1 MGSNEGR
8 YLAGMYYECS
18 TAPSLGFR
26 FRYSSL
32 VQLAGRKLEGPSAL
46 TQLFEKS
53 GVMEALVCAVTF
65 LAYLST
71 LSFGFVYDDKPVI
84 VDNVVIRSWDFLT
97 HYLLPQASANVAQPA
112 GGSFYR
118 PISVLWL
125 RLNYAIFGLNPAG
138 WHFALLA
145 GHVLMTYLV
154 FVVVE
159 KLSRRSTAS
168 LAAILFGLHPV
179 HTENVAWLSSVNDL
193 LMSVFLLASF
203 LGYLKFREGRR
214 SKLWMATS
222 LVLFLAALLSKEP
235 AAVFPFLIFGFAVIF
250 ARPRSAE
257 NSTAAWSAFKGGLVS
272 IPYFMVLVIF
282 LAVRRSM
289 LHGAAQ
295 SLAAL
300 SWSTMLLTAPS
311 ILWFDLKHL
320 LFPISSSEFYS
331 LTYITAPGFENFL
344 LPMLFLGAVALAVA
358 YWISTL
364 PDPRLVIF
372 ASGFAL
378 ATILPTLYLRAIAP
392 GNFVHDRFLYLP
404 SLGIV
409 ILIALAVES
418 ISTSKTAPGQKTG
431 VRAKWAVVAILCIAA
446 FVGTLIHQLP
456 WASNLLLFQ
465 NAMKYAPTNPI
476 VQVNLAN
483 EFAGLGHYDRALPLY
498 VSALESDPSS
508 WLSNYNLGYACY
520 RTGRFAEAEDY
531 LKRAIQIDDK
541 DPDQFI
547 YLARAQMEQGKL
559 ASAAQNAERA
569 LQRGPLSPGFHFVLA
584 KILEASGDRERA
596 IAEYQAEVA
605 AHPENSLARGE
616 LQRLH
621 AAQ

>member
-18 TAPSLGFR
+18 TAPSLGFP

-32 VQLAGRKLEGPSAL
+32 VQLAGRKLEGPSAF

-53 GVMEALVCAVTF
+53 GVMEALACAVTF

-71 LSFGFVYDDKPVI
+71 LSFGFIYDDKPVI
-84 VDNVVIRSWDFLT
+84 VDNPVIRSWDFLT
-97 HYLLPQASANVAQPA
+97 HYLLPQASTNVAQPA

-125 RLNYAIFGLNPAG
+125 RLNYVIFGLNPAG

-168 LAAILFGLHPV
+168 LAAIFFGLHPV

-203 LGYLKFREGRR
+203 LAYLKFREGGR

-222 LVLFLAALLSKEP
+222 LVLFLAALLSKET

-257 NSTAAWSAFKGGLVS
+257 DSTAAWSAFKGGLVS
-272 IPYFMVLVIF
+272 IPYFVVLVIF

-311 ILWFDLKHL
+311 IFWFDLKHL

-331 LTYITAPGFENFL
+331 LTYVTVPGFENFL
-344 LPMLFLGAVALAVA
+344 LPMLFLVAVALAVA
-358 YWISTL
+358 YGISTL
-364 PDPRLVIF
+364 PDARLAVF
-372 ASGFAL
+372 ASAFAL
-378 ATILPTLYLRAIAP
+378 ATILPTLYLRAIASE
-392 GNFVHDRFLYLP
+392 NFVHDRFLYLP
-404 SLGIV
+404 SVGIV

-418 ISTSKTAPGQKTG
+418 IATSKTLPGQQTG
-431 VRAKWAVVAILCIAA
+431 VKVKWTVVVILCIAA

-465 NAMKYAPTNPI
+465 NAMKYAPHHPI

-483 EFAGLGHYDRALPLY
+483 EFADLGHYDRALPLY

-531 LKRAIQIDDK
+531 LQRAIQIDDK

-547 YLARAQMEQGKL
+547 YLARTQMEQGKL
-559 ASAAQNAERA
+559 TLAAQNAERA

-584 KILEASGDRERA
+584 KILEASGERERA

>member
-1 MGSNEGR
+1 
-8 YLAGMYYECS
+8 
-18 TAPSLGFR
+18 
-26 FRYSSL
+26 
-32 VQLAGRKLEGPSAL
+32 
-46 TQLFEKS
+46 
-53 GVMEALVCAVTF
+53 METLVCAVTF

-71 LSFGFVYDDKPVI
+71 LSFGFIYDDKPVI
-84 VDNVVIRSWDFLT
+84 EDNPVIRSWDFLT
-97 HYLLPQASANVAQPA
+97 HYLLPQASASVEQPA

-125 RLNYAIFGLNPAG
+125 RLNYVIFGLNPAG

-193 LMSVFLLASF
+193 LMSVFVLASF
-203 LGYLKFREGRR
+203 LAYLKFREGRK
-214 SKLWMATS
+214 SKLWMAAS

-235 AAVFPFLIFGFAVIF
+235 AAVFPFLIFAFALIF
-250 ARPRSAE
+250 GRSRPAE
-257 NSTAAWSAFKGGLVS
+257 AATPAWSSFKDSLKEGLVS
-272 IPYFMVLVIF
+272 IPYFVVLAIF
-282 LAVRRSM
+282 LAVRKSM

-295 SLAAL
+295 SLTTL
-300 SWSTMLLTAPS
+300 SWSTMLLTTPS

-331 LTYITAPGFENFL
+331 LTYVTTPGLENFL
-344 LPMLFLGAVALAVA
+344 LPMLFLAAAALAVA
-358 YWISTL
+358 YWISTRL
-364 PDPRLVIF
+364 DPRLAVF

-404 SLGIV
+404 SVGIV

-418 ISTSKTAPGQKTG
+418 ISPSKAFPEQQTG
-431 VRAKWAVVAILCIAA
+431 RVKWAVVAILCTAA

-465 NAMKYAPTNPI
+465 NAMEYAPNNPT

-483 EFAGLGHYDRALPLY
+483 EFANLGHYDRALPLY
-498 VSALESDPSS
+498 WSALKSDPSS

-520 RTGRFAEAEDY
+520 RTGRFSEAEDY
-531 LKRAIQIDDK
+531 LQRAIQIDDK

-547 YLARAQMEQGKL
+547 YLARTQMERGKL
-559 ASAAQNAERA
+559 TPASQNAERA

-605 AHPENSLARGE
+605 AHPDNTLARGE
-616 LQRLH
+616 LLRLRS
-621 AAQ
+621 AQ

>member
-1 MGSNEGR
+1 
-8 YLAGMYYECS
+8 
-18 TAPSLGFR
+18 
-26 FRYSSL
+26 
-32 VQLAGRKLEGPSAL
+32 
-46 TQLFEKS
+46 
-53 GVMEALVCAVTF
+53 MEALVCAVTF

-71 LSFGFVYDDKPVI
+71 LSFGFIYDDKAVI
-84 VDNVVIRSWDFLT
+84 VDNPVIRSWDFLT
-97 HYLLPQASANVAQPA
+97 RYLLPQASASIEQPA

-125 RLNYAIFGLNPAG
+125 RLNYVIFGLNPAG

-159 KLSRRSTAS
+159 KLSRRSTAT

-193 LMSVFLLASF
+193 LMSLFVLASF
-203 LGYLKFREGRR
+203 LAYLKFREGRK
-214 SKLWMATS
+214 STLWMAAS

-235 AAVFPFLIFGFAVIF
+235 AAVFPLLIVAFALIFGSSRT
-250 ARPRSAE
+250 AR
-257 NSTAAWSAFKGGLVS
+257 NSIPAWSSFKDSLKGGLVS
-272 IPYFMVLVIF
+272 IPYFVVLAIF
-282 LAVRRSM
+282 LVVRRLM
-289 LHGAAQ
+289 LHGEAQ
-295 SLAAL
+295 SLTTL
-300 SWSTMLLTAPS
+300 SWNTMLLSTPS

-320 LFPISSSEFYS
+320 LFPVSSSEFYS
-331 LTYITAPGFENFL
+331 LTYVTAPGLENFL
-344 LPMLFLGAVALAVA
+344 LPMLFLAAAALAVA

-364 PDPRLVIF
+364 RDTRLAVF
-372 ASGFAL
+372 ASGFAF

-404 SLGIV
+404 SVGTV
-409 ILIALAVES
+409 ILIALAVQS
-418 ISTSKTAPGQKTG
+418 IASSKTVSEQEAGTK
-431 VRAKWAVVAILCIAA
+431 VKWAVVAILCTAA
-446 FVGTLIHQLP
+446 FVGALIHQLS

-465 NAMKYAPTNPI
+465 NAMRYAPNNPI

-483 EFAGLGHYDRALPLY
+483 EFANLGHYDRALPLY
-498 VSALESDPSS
+498 WSALKSDPTS

-520 RTGRFAEAEDY
+520 RTGRFPEAADY
-531 LKRAIQIDDK
+531 LQRAIQIDDK

-547 YLARAQMEQGKL
+547 YLARTQMEQGNL
-559 ASAAQNAERA
+559 ALAAQNAERA

-605 AHPENSLARGE
+605 AHPDSTLARGE
-616 LQRLH
+616 LLRLQS
-621 AAQ
+621 AQ

>member
-1 MGSNEGR
+1 
-8 YLAGMYYECS
+8 MYYECS
-18 TAPSLGFR
+18 TAASLGLR

-32 VQLAGRKLEGPSAL
+32 VQLAGRNLQGPSAL
-46 TQLFEKS
+46 TQLFEKT
-53 GVMEALVCAVTF
+53 GVMEAMVCAVTF

-84 VDNVVIRSWDFLT
+84 VDNPVIRSWDFLT
-97 HYLLPQASANVAQPA
+97 HYLLPHSADVAQPA

-125 RLNYAIFGLNPAG
+125 RLNYVIFGLNPAG

-145 GHVLMTYLV
+145 GHVFMTYLV

-159 KLSRRSTAS
+159 KLSRRCTAS

-179 HTENVAWLSSVNDL
+179 HAENVAWLSSVNDM
-193 LMSVFLLASF
+193 LMSVLTLASLLA
-203 LGYLKFREGRR
+203 YLKFREDRK
-214 SKLWMATS
+214 SKLWLAAS
-222 LVLFLAALLSKEP
+222 LVLFLAALLSKET
-235 AAVFPFLIFGFAVIF
+235 AAVFPLLVFAFAVIF
-250 ARPRSAE
+250 ARPPAE
-257 NSTAAWSAFKGGLVS
+257 DSTPAWSRFKDGLVS
-272 IPYFMVLVIF
+272 IPYFVVLAIF

-295 SLAAL
+295 SLTTL

-320 LFPISSSEFYS
+320 LFPISSSEFYA
-331 LTYITAPGFENFL
+331 LPYVTAPGLAGFL
-344 LPMLFLGAVALAVA
+344 LPMVFLAAVALAVV
-358 YWISTL
+358 YWISKL
-364 PDPRLVIF
+364 LDPRLAVF
-372 ASGFAL
+372 AAGFAF

-404 SLGIV
+404 SVGIV

-418 ISTSKTAPGQKTG
+418 IASSKTGQQPGMKL
-431 VRAKWAVVAILCIAA
+431 KWAVVAILCTAA

-465 NAMKYAPTNPI
+465 NAMNYAPNNPI

-483 EFAGLGHYDRALPLY
+483 EFANLGHYDRALPLY
-498 VSALESDPSS
+498 WSALKSDPSS

-520 RTGRFAEAEDY
+520 RTGRFPEAEDY
-531 LKRAIQIDDK
+531 LQRAIQIDDK

-547 YLARAQMEQGKL
+547 YLARTQMEQGKL
-559 ASAAQNAERA
+559 TLAAQNAERA
-569 LQRGPLSPGFHFVLA
+569 LQRGPQAPGFHFVLA
-584 KILEASGDRERA
+584 KIREASGDRERA

-605 AHPENSLARGE
+605 AHPDNTLARGE
-616 LQRLH
+616 LLKLQS
-621 AAQ
+621 AQ

>member
-1 MGSNEGR
+1 
-8 YLAGMYYECS
+8 
-18 TAPSLGFR
+18 
-26 FRYSSL
+26 
-32 VQLAGRKLEGPSAL
+32 LEGPSAL
-46 TQLFEKS
+46 AQLFEKR

-71 LSFGFVYDDKPVI
+71 LSFGFIYDDKAVI
-84 VDNVVIRSWDFLT
+84 VDNPVIRSWDFLT
-97 HYLLPQASANVAQPA
+97 RYLLPQASASIEQPA

-125 RLNYAIFGLNPAG
+125 RLNYVIFGLNPAG

-159 KLSRRSTAS
+159 KLSRRSTAT

-193 LMSVFLLASF
+193 LMSLFVLASF
-203 LGYLKFREGRR
+203 LAYLKFREGRK
-214 SKLWMATS
+214 STLWMAAS

-235 AAVFPFLIFGFAVIF
+235 AAVFPLLIVAFALIFGSSRT
-250 ARPRSAE
+250 AR
-257 NSTAAWSAFKGGLVS
+257 NSIPAWSSFKDSLKGGLVS
-272 IPYFMVLVIF
+272 IPYFVVLAIF
-282 LAVRRSM
+282 LVVRRLM
-289 LHGAAQ
+289 LHGEAQ
-295 SLAAL
+295 SLTTL
-300 SWSTMLLTAPS
+300 SWNTMLLSTPS

-320 LFPISSSEFYS
+320 LFPVSSSEFYS
-331 LTYITAPGFENFL
+331 LTYVTAPGLENFL
-344 LPMLFLGAVALAVA
+344 LPMLFLAAAALAVA

-364 PDPRLVIF
+364 RDTRLAVF
-372 ASGFAL
+372 ASGFAF

-404 SLGIV
+404 SVGTV
-409 ILIALAVES
+409 ILIALAVQS
-418 ISTSKTAPGQKTG
+418 IASSKTVSEQEAGTK
-431 VRAKWAVVAILCIAA
+431 VKWAVVAILCTAA
-446 FVGTLIHQLP
+446 FVGTLIHQLS

-465 NAMKYAPTNPI
+465 NAMRYAPNNPI

-483 EFAGLGHYDRALPLY
+483 EFANLGHYDRALPLY
-498 VSALESDPSS
+498 WSALKSDPTS

-520 RTGRFAEAEDY
+520 RTGRFPEAADY
-531 LKRAIQIDDK
+531 LQRAIQIDDK

-547 YLARAQMEQGKL
+547 YLARTQMEQGNL
-559 ASAAQNAERA
+559 ALAAQNAERA

-605 AHPENSLARGE
+605 AHPDSTLARGE
-616 LQRLH
+616 LLRLQS
-621 AAQ
+621 AQ

>member
-1 MGSNEGR
+1 M
-8 YLAGMYYECS
+8 
-18 TAPSLGFR
+18 
-26 FRYSSL
+26 
-32 VQLAGRKLEGPSAL
+32 QLAGRNLEGPSAL
-46 TQLFEKS
+46 AQLFEKR

-71 LSFGFVYDDKPVI
+71 LSFGFIYDDKPVI
-84 VDNVVIRSWDFLT
+84 VDNPVIRSWDFLT
-97 HYLLPQASANVAQPA
+97 HYLLPQASANFAQPA

-125 RLNYAIFGLNPAG
+125 RLNYVIFGLNPAG

-145 GHVLMTYLV
+145 GHVFMTYLV
-154 FVVVE
+154 FVVVG

-193 LMSVFLLASF
+193 LMSVFVLASF
-203 LGYLKFREGRR
+203 LAYLKFREGRK
-214 SKLWMATS
+214 STLWMAAS

-235 AAVFPFLIFGFAVIF
+235 AAVFPFLIFVFALIF
-250 ARPRSAE
+250 ARPRPAG
-257 NSTAAWSAFKGGLVS
+257 NSTPAWASFKDGLKGGLVS
-272 IPYFMVLVIF
+272 IPYFIVLAIF
-282 LAVRRSM
+282 LAVRKSM
-289 LHGAAQ
+289 LHGEAQ
-295 SLAAL
+295 SLTTL

-331 LTYITAPGFENFL
+331 LAYVTAPGFENFL
-344 LPMLFLGAVALAVA
+344 LPMLFLAAAALAVA
-358 YWISTL
+358 YCISTL
-364 PDPRLVIF
+364 LDPRLAVF

-404 SLGIV
+404 SVGIV
-409 ILIALAVES
+409 ILIALVVES
-418 ISTSKTAPGQKTG
+418 IATLKPLPGQDTG
-431 VRAKWAVVAILCIAA
+431 MKVKWALVAILCIAA
-446 FVGTLIHQLP
+446 FVGTLIHELP

-465 NAMKYAPTNPI
+465 NAMKYAPNNPI

-483 EFAGLGHYDRALPLY
+483 EFANLGHYDRALPLY
-498 VSALESDPSS
+498 WSALKSDPSS

-520 RTGRFAEAEDY
+520 RTGRFPEAADY
-531 LKRAIQIDDK
+531 LQRAIQIDDK

-547 YLARAQMEQGKL
+547 YLARTQMEQGKL
-559 ASAAQNAERA
+559 TLAAQNAERA

-584 KILEASGDRERA
+584 KILEASGERERA

-605 AHPENSLARGE
+605 AHPDNTLARGE
-616 LQRLH
+616 LLRL
-621 AAQ
+621 QSVQ